1 MLFCLKL
8 DFLCFFFALFELI
21 VTQDDT
27 KLFLLAAYT
36 ARIANKYLKF
46 LLFFG
51 GVATCTYMF
60 KLQTISV
67 IIGSEVLFYDR
78 RIRWKTNKK

>member
-36 ARIANKYLKF
+36 ARIANKLLK
-46 LLFFG
+46 LLFVFW
-51 GVATCTYMF
+51 VLLRVPTCSSF
-60 KLQTISV
+60 RQSL
-67 IIGSEVLFYDR
+67 
-78 RIRWKTNKK
+78 